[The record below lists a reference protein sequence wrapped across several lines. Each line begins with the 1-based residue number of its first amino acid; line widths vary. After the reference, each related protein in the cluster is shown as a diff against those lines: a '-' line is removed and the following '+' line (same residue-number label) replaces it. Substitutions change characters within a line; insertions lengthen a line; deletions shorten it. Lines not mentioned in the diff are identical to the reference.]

1 MGPGHLIR
9 RRSRQSG
16 WGAGQISPVDKESVR
31 PREQGGDRLPE
42 SPGSSQGREAREGG
56 SGLLVKRELSQSL
69 EVAQVWG
76 GQREL
81 ASGGKK
87 GHRCAS

>member
-1 MGPGHLIR
+1 M
-9 RRSRQSG
+9 
-16 WGAGQISPVDKESVR
+16 R

-76 GQREL
+76 GQWDL